1 MSQNN
6 TGAGRNLSVL
16 LKKEKGYIETV
27 CSSKGVRKKM
37 IVLGG
42 GQTPLWHSLN
52 IVTGDFYFRYI
63 SLDVVIAAFVS
74 DFG

>member
-1 MSQNN
+1 
-6 TGAGRNLSVL
+6 
-16 LKKEKGYIETV
+16 
-27 CSSKGVRKKM
+27 M
-37 IVLGG
+37 IIFLG

-74 DFG
+74 GFG